1 MQVSSTSYPT
11 NGAVLS
17 CVVPLP
23 GEFDQMYLLNNRI
36 TVVIRSAYIRNIL
49 KFIMYL
55 ASKVRSFTLA
65 TRLVVAAW
73 CLAGIVF
80 VNTYTSSLVSHLM
93 APRFLPLINTV
104 QDLSDSYKL
113 NIAVRKFTVEYATL
127 MVSNMWNMKL
137 ETIFKNRLRLLC
149 TIQAYNT
156 FRFYTSGHGL
166 KAIILGLKCNLDLK
180 CIITVKWGN
189 FRHAG

>member
-1 MQVSSTSYPT
+1 
-11 NGAVLS
+11 
-17 CVVPLP
+17 
-23 GEFDQMYLLNNRI
+23 
-36 TVVIRSAYIRNIL
+36 
-49 KFIMYL
+49 MYL

-127 MVSNMWNMKL
+127 MVSNMWNMKI
-137 ETIFKNRLRLLC
+137 ETIF
-149 TIQAYNT
+149 
-156 FRFYTSGHGL
+156 
-166 KAIILGLKCNLDLK
+166 
-180 CIITVKWGN
+180 
-189 FRHAG
+189 